1 MEQLNRIGHDIIGCA
16 FEVRR
21 TCGKYL
27 LESFYEAALAY
38 ELRQLGHQVVLQQ
51 RLPAIYKGV
60 EIKDSFVMDIV
71 VDDKVVIECKAV
83 SHLSGVEVKQLYTY
97 LYLSR
102 FKLGYLINFD
112 ADDFSPCVWKNNLNN
127 DKGIIRIIR

>member
-1 MEQLNRIGHDIIGCA
+1 MEELNRIGHDTIGCA

-97 LYLSR
+97 MYLSR